1 VVGLVEIGLAVI
13 GRHVESAL
21 VVEDALHPLRNGEE
35 VHLAQVLA
43 GIQAVLV
50 EVAAAVLADPGAHPH
65 CALVAVNA
73 DTGNLFLSGRRL
85 ELESALEFQGL
96 GVMNGNLDVL
106 AHAVHEVFGADE
118 NFPVE
123 DVDVADMVG
132 RNGVAFKGILV
143 AGDEL
148 SGLVVLVQ
156 GLAVAH
162 VVELAV

>member
-1 VVGLVEIGLAVI
+1 M
-13 GRHVESAL
+13 
-21 VVEDALHPLRNGEE
+21 
-35 VHLAQVLA
+35 HLAQVLA